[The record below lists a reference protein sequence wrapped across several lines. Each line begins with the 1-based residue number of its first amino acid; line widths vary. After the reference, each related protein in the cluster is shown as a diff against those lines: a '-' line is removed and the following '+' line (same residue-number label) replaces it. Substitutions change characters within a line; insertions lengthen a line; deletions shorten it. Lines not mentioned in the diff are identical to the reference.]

1 MSTSPLGKA
10 GERRR
15 STKMFA
21 RLTRLGG
28 SPEQMDE
35 SLRHL
40 RERIIPRIQQQDG
53 YNGFIAL
60 GDREAGEVIGISL
73 WESERALQAAEE
85 EANRLRAETA
95 EASGVGIAGV
105 ERYAVPLLELR
116 LVGGE
121 QDRGLIDRLTGG

>member
-1 MSTSPLGKA
+1 
-10 GERRR
+10 
-15 STKMFA
+15 MFA

-35 SLRHL
+35 GLRHL

-60 GDREAGEVIGISL
+60 GEREAGEVIGISL

-95 EASGVGIAGV
+95 EASGVAIAGV
-105 ERYAVPLLELR
+105 ERYEVPLLELR

-121 QDRGLIDRLTGG
+121 QQDRGLIDRLTGG